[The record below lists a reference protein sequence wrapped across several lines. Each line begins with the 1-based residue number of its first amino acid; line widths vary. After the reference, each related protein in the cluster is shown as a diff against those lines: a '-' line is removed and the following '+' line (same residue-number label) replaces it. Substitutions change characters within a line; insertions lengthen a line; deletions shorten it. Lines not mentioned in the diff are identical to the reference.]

1 MLVSFAKENLTVF
14 TDIIL
19 ISNLNETAGRDHLLA
34 RFNDD
39 SAVEIS
45 VALKKTKL
53 KSVHNEFT

>member
-1 MLVSFAKENLTVF
+1 MLVSLAEENFTVF

-19 ISNLNETAGRDHLLA
+19 ISKLNETAGRDHLLT

-45 VALKKTKL
+45 VALKNETKI
-53 KSVHNEFT
+53 SS